1 VGDSTPE
8 ESIASLETS
17 MKENTTPRVLA
28 RLTSE
33 ELESVN
39 GGIDSRCP
47 THATVDLDGR
57 ADTGGYTINL
67 GDGTCD

>member
-8 ESIASLETS
+8 EAASILEVS
-17 MKENTTPRVLA
+17 MEENTTPRVLA

-39 GGIDSRCP
+39 GAGRCP
-47 THATVDLDGR
+47 NYPTTDLDGR
-57 ADTGGYTINL
+57 SDVGGYTINL
-67 GDGTCD
+67 GTGQCD